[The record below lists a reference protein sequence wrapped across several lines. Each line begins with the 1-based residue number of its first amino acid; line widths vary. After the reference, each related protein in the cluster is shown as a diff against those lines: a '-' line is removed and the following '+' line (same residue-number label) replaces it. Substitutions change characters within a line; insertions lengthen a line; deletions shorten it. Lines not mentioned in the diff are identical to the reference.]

1 MTRIVQVALAGD
13 VAEAEELQELL
24 AAAGIEATL
33 QADDDDDALT
43 VMVPEGSLEEALDV
57 LEALSGPDEPAAD

>member
-1 MTRIVQVALAGD
+1 MTRIVQVALAAD